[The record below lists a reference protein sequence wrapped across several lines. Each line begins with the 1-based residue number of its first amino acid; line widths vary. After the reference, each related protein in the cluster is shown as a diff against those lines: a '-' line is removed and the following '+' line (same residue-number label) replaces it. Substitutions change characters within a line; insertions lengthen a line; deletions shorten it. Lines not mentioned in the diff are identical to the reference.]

1 VPLLTVLN
9 KVDLSGEAPGAEGG
23 RIRLSAKTGAGMDG
37 LRAALLEV
45 AGWTASTSG
54 ETVFLARERH
64 LQALARAQGHLA
76 AAAAYAD
83 AEHGYG
89 NAQLEL
95 FAEEL
100 RLAGSRLSEI
110 TGEVTADD
118 LLGGS
123 FPGSASAS
131 KRPAHK
137 AGLVRRH
144 SSAAFGAETYMS
156 SHASTPRLT
165 LNDLRRLAATR
176 KLAMLTCYDA
186 AFAATLDG
194 AGVDILL
201 IGDSLGMVVQGH
213 DSTLPVTVA
222 DVAYHTACVA
232 RGAARPW
239 IVADMPFGSFQA
251 SPEQA
256 FAGAV
261 TLMQAGSQMVK
272 IEGGAEMAPTVEFM
286 VRRGVPVCAHVG
298 LTPQHVNVFGGY
310 RVQGRGAGAA
320 EALLASARALQD
332 AGAAMMV
339 IEAVP
344 EPLARRVAEEL
355 ALITIASARVSPAAA
370 RCSCC
375 TTCSAPAS
383 ASGRASS
390 GTSCK
395 AQVRWRRQWALTS
408 TTCGQVGSRGPST
421 SMPKRPAADPGM
433 PGDVSGLRRRGAG
446 LL

>member
-1 VPLLTVLN
+1 
-9 KVDLSGEAPGAEGG
+9 
-23 RIRLSAKTGAGMDG
+23 
-37 LRAALLEV
+37 
-45 AGWTASTSG
+45 
-54 ETVFLARERH
+54 
-64 LQALARAQGHLA
+64 
-76 AAAAYAD
+76 
-83 AEHGYG
+83 
-89 NAQLEL
+89 
-95 FAEEL
+95 
-100 RLAGSRLSEI
+100 
-110 TGEVTADD
+110 
-118 LLGGS
+118 
-123 FPGSASAS
+123 
-131 KRPAHK
+131 
-137 AGLVRRH
+137 
-144 SSAAFGAETYMS
+144 MS

-186 AFAATLDG
+186 AFAATLDA

-286 VRRGVPVCAHVG
+286 VRRGVPVCAHIG

-344 EPLARRVAEEL
+344 EPLARRVAEEV
-355 ALITIASARVSPAAA
+355 ALITIGIGASVA
-370 RCSCC
+370 CS
-375 TTCSAPAS
+375 
-383 ASGRASS
+383 
-390 GTSCK
+390 
-395 AQVRWRRQWALTS
+395 
-408 TTCGQVGSRGPST
+408 GQVLVLHDMLGAGVG
-421 SMPKRPAADPGM
+421 KRPRF
-433 PGDVSGLRRRGAG
+433 VRNFLQGAG
-446 LL
+446 SLEVAVGAYVAEVQAGRFPGPEHTYTATGGG